1 MLLRFKNIPLPDS
14 KRVYVRLR
22 KVGRRLQVLLAPFAE
37 LFRLLGRQWPVSLV
51 WLGLSF
57 CCLLP
62 GLAEQQTSEALL
74 EYANA
79 AESAGVLWG
88 RTMITA
94 AISVMLGE
102 VLAHW
107 TARLLD
113 ASRHRWFGSEAT
125 ARRLTAFNRWF
136 PVLALAVAFWTLQDS
151 ATGWFYPYRAIAIL
165 LAFARPACLAII
177 YLASLPLRSAAF
189 ATAPSVPHWM
199 AARRPYL
206 AALTSAA
213 CLVVIFGTADKDHIA
228 GLPVSSVALAQ
239 FLGPLN
245 LLLLFFAIFV
255 SIASMLILSG
265 RFLRLPL
272 TALVIFCAI
281 VFSWLD
287 LNDNHSIRT
296 AEETADDK
304 PADVQA
310 AFDRWISQRPD
321 RNRFDGDYPVVL
333 VSAEGGG
340 IRAAFF
346 TAVTLARIV
355 DRCPP
360 LAQHIFA
367 ISGVSGGAVGAAV
380 FAAALEAVPPSST
393 DRKCDLAAPVRPVY
407 ENAVSSVL
415 EDDHL
420 SPLLA
425 RMLFSDAF
433 QQILPFPVHS
443 FDRQL
448 GLEFSLE
455 QSFRRIFGRDLMVH
469 SLYNLQ
475 PSAAKISI
483 PYLLL
488 NSTEVDGGRR
498 FVMTPLYLRTEE
510 FNGVEDWHWLDWK
523 HGPQLST
530 AAANSA

>member
-1 MLLRFKNIPLPDS
+1 
-14 KRVYVRLR
+14 
-22 KVGRRLQVLLAPFAE
+22 
-37 LFRLLGRQWPVSLV
+37 
-51 WLGLSF
+51 
-57 CCLLP
+57 
-62 GLAEQQTSEALL
+62 
-74 EYANA
+74 
-79 AESAGVLWG
+79 
-88 RTMITA
+88 
-94 AISVMLGE
+94 
-102 VLAHW
+102 
-107 TARLLD
+107 
-113 ASRHRWFGSEAT
+113 
-125 ARRLTAFNRWF
+125 
-136 PVLALAVAFWTLQDS
+136 
-151 ATGWFYPYRAIAIL
+151 
-165 LAFARPACLAII
+165 
-177 YLASLPLRSAAF
+177 
-189 ATAPSVPHWM
+189 
-199 AARRPYL
+199 
-206 AALTSAA
+206 
-213 CLVVIFGTADKDHIA
+213 
-228 GLPVSSVALAQ
+228 
-239 FLGPLN
+239 
-245 LLLLFFAIFV
+245 
-255 SIASMLILSG
+255 
-265 RFLRLPL
+265 
-272 TALVIFCAI
+272 VIFCAI